1 MPVAKKGSRKAAK
14 GSKKGSRRVSRRR
27 SPAGK
32 YCSLGKRR
40 CAKTSDK
47 AKASKDCRMTRS
59 MRNGKPVKSCRK
71 IAGIKASR
79 YGAMRAA
86 EAAIPRRS
94 RRAEGGRNYY

>member
-27 SPAGK
+27 AAPAAK
-32 YCSLGKRR
+32 FCSLGKRR

-47 AKASKDCRMTRS
+47 AKASKDCRMSRS

-71 IAGIKASR
+71 ISNMPASR
-79 YGAMRAA
+79 YGALRMA
-86 EAAIPRRS
+86 EAAIPRRA
-94 RRAEGGRNYY
+94 RK